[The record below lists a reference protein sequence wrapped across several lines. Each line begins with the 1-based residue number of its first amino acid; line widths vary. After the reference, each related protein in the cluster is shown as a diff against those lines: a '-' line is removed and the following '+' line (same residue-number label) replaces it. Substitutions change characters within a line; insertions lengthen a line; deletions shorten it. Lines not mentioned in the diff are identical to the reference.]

1 MLICA
6 ARGPL
11 IRRKALG
18 PTPAFGAAGTLAVGD
33 TEDLTPGFP
42 SGIGTGQL
50 LILQVESTNVA
61 DSPVTPS
68 GWTLQWDD
76 QRNVGGGNEVRQWIY
91 YKYAVG
97 DESGSLIVDFPST
110 GNKIA
115 GIYRITNPHPS
126 SPFEGATLV
135 QGTNNPINGPT
146 LTPPGANRL
155 GLALIA
161 AGDNQTA
168 QTVIAGAAGG
178 TWVGRVDQA
187 NSAGSD
193 SALFLNTVDLSG
205 GGPISGGSFSPGM
218 VTASDWVL
226 RGVLVKP
233 SGA

>member
-18 PTPAFGAAGTLAVGD
+18 PTPAFGAAGTLAAGD

-42 SGIGTGQL
+42 SGIVAGQL
-50 LILQVESTNVA
+50 LLLQVESTNLA
-61 DSPVTPS
+61 GSPATPS

-91 YKYAVG
+91 YKYATG
-97 DESGSLIVDFPST
+97 SESGSLSVDFPST

-135 QGTNNPINGPT
+135 AGTNDPITGPT
-146 LTPPGANRL
+146 LTPAGANRL

-161 AGDNQTA
+161 VGDNQVA
-168 QTVIAGAAGG
+168 ETVLAGANGG
-178 TWVGRVDQA
+178 TWVGHIA
-187 NSAGSD
+187 NPEPAGAD
-193 SALFLNTVDLSG
+193 SAVFLNTVDLSG
-205 GGPISGGSFSPGM
+205 GGEISGGSFSPAT
-218 VTASDWVL
+218 VTAADWVL
-226 RGVLVKP
+226 RGVLVEP